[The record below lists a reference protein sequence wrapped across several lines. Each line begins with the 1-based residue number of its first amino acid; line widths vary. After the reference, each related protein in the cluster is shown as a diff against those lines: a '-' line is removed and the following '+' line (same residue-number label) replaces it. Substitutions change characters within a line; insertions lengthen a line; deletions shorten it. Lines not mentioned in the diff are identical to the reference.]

1 MILAIDD
8 DPGRYDHLRR
18 LLEARDVELFV
29 VACPACVSERVR
41 YASGVLLD
49 YDLDSGEPCAGCWS
63 SYGVWS
69 HAAKGLH
76 HVPALAA
83 RRVPVVVT
91 SASYHENVSR
101 LCAALRE
108 ADVVWHDI
116 VELSGRPR
124 ASEVTEIIEL
134 NLNLNEM
141 ETTVAS
147 FPLDGREDD
156 FISGSDG
163 EYSHTL
169 YEAVLV

>member
-1 MILAIDD
+1 MFGNLPPKPANLVVGFR
-8 DPGRYDHLRR
+8 PCRFLRR
-18 LLEARDVELFV
+18 AI
-29 VACPACVSERVR
+29 
-41 YASGVLLD
+41 SG
-49 YDLDSGEPCAGCWS
+49 
-63 SYGVWS
+63 
-69 HAAKGLH
+69 
-76 HVPALAA
+76 
-83 RRVPVVVT
+83 
-91 SASYHENVSR
+91 SADG